1 MSKMKTLFAIDNGYI
16 LIEQS
21 SNKNFRVTYGKQ
33 IKTFNNWESAFKEF
47 GECVAHY
54 LECEGVLSR

>member
-21 SNKNFRVTYGKQ
+21 SKKNFRVTYGKQ
-33 IKTFNNWESAFKEF
+33 IKTFDNWESAFKEF
-47 GECVAHY
+47 GECVAHH
-54 LECEGVLSR
+54 LECEGILSR